1 MRYICQSKPAL
12 SRSRRARGFTLIEL
26 LVVIAIIAILAAM
39 LLPALAGPAI
49 AAGHVILQASGDVGP
64 DYTIQTSTNLLTWTN
79 VFVTNSPALPFYW
92 TDTNRPVQP
101 QNFYRLQLGP

>member
-1 MRYICQSKPAL
+1 M
-12 SRSRRARGFTLIEL
+12 
-26 LVVIAIIAILAAM
+26 VIAIIAILAAM